1 MEIYDE
7 AKRYVDE
14 LRAIPGFLEREGRK
28 GRYLVQGEFTFVG
41 TR

>member
-7 AKRYVDE
+7 AKGYMEE
-14 LRAIPGFLEREGRK
+14 LRAIPDFLERESRK
-28 GRYLVQGEFTFVG
+28 GRYLIQGEFTFVG

>member
-1 MEIYDE
+1 MEIYDA
-7 AKRYVDE
+7 AKQYVDE
-14 LRAIPGFLEREGRK
+14 LRAIPGFLERERRK